1 MSRAELFRAAV
12 LAGIAVL
19 VLASYEIVRPAAESI
34 FVSEHGVEALPKAW
48 LAIAAGVA
56 LTVAAYN
63 RVVARVSL
71 DRVAAGAAL
80 ASVLLLALVQ
90 LARSRQVPGSAY
102 LLYVWEDVYIVV
114 LVESFWSIAN
124 NLFNLK
130 SARRIYGL
138 FCAAGSVGGILGA
151 RLLRWGTAEWGTDQA
166 IWLVVPVL
174 LGVAAAALT
183 LGRVSPLPAPRPK
196 PRAPLGEGLRLLRS
210 SSYLVLMLLLV
221 LLGQIL
227 MNLLDY
233 QFQDIAAAAFPDKD
247 ARTAQISKVYE
258 AISYGALTLQLL
270 TAFIVRILGVRGV
283 LVGVPALF
291 GAASLALLFSPGFLV
306 AAGSKVTSKVLDYSV
321 FRAAKEML
329 YLPLSYEEKTQGKA
343 IIDILTYRL
352 AKGGAALM
360 LQGLIS
366 LSVTA
371 MVAPLSVLVALA
383 WGAVALVLA
392 QRYRALRASP
402 PQPSGAEVD

>member
-102 LLYVWEDVYIVV
+102 LLYVWKDVYIVV